1 TVSIMGLTSLF
12 ANGRRRVSNPWY
24 AVDWADAGGEADGVV
39 NDQPAWR
46 VVGDRIRGNAVRG
59 WRYGFAP
66 HRQAGRSRNRRL
78 LRGAHGGDP
87 RPAGP
92 GRDNARFLSRVRTGA
107 RRTPAPVAAGG

>member
-1 TVSIMGLTSLF
+1 MGLTSLF

-66 HRQAGRSRNRRL
+66 HGQADRWRDRRL
-78 LRGAHGGDP
+78 LRAPCGGDP
-87 RPAGP
+87 RAANLGP
-92 GRDNARFLSRVRTGA
+92 VDTRVLSGFGVGACGR
-107 RRTPAPVAAGG
+107 PPPW